1 MASKMEKS
9 RDDVLHPSNLT
20 ADKRGPTDLFT
31 CDVAD
36 AVLKDLM
43 PTLEHPFYSLSKKP
57 MMAER
62 IYRRG
67 DNWLKVSPSA
77 KGMATIYDKDLLIYA
92 VSQLVAAIRDGAE
105 PKQRVRINCRDFLMF
120 ANRGQGGK
128 DYQAI
133 CDAIER
139 LDGTRI
145 TTNIKTGDEEQF
157 DAFGLID
164 GGTVRRKD
172 GLNGR
177 ILWVEIKLSDFVF
190 NAIRHHEVL
199 TLHPDYFRLAKPL
212 ERRIY
217 ELARRHCG
225 QQASWSPYMK
235 TLFEKSGST
244 GSLKL
249 FRSRVKEICKINN
262 MPDYELE
269 FRAAGDQVVFMNRE
283 TMPLDRDH
291 KEGAG
296 SPAAGVLPML
306 QQSTYEKARK
316 AAPSWDVYALEN
328 EWRVYAA
335 DRGECVKSVDAAF
348 VGFCKARFAKMGRP

>member
-1 MASKMEKS
+1 MSKMEQS
-9 RDDVLHPSNLT
+9 RDDVLQSSNLT
-20 ADKRGPTDLFT
+20 ADKRGGADLFT

-57 MMAER
+57 MMTER
-62 IYRRG
+62 TYRRG

-92 VSQLVAAIRDGAE
+92 VSQLMAAIRDGIE

-128 DYQAI
+128 DYKAI
-133 CDAIER
+133 CDAIAR

-157 DAFGLID
+157 DAFGLIE

-172 GLNGR
+172 GLHGR
-177 ILWVEIKLSDFVF
+177 IMWVEIKLSDFVF
-190 NAIRHHEVL
+190 NAIQHREVL

-235 TLFEKSGST
+235 TLYEKSGST

-269 FRAAGDQVVFMNRE
+269 FRVAGDQVVFHNRE
-283 TMPLDRDH
+283 TMPFDRDH
-291 KEGAG
+291 TDDGGTPSGAIL
-296 SPAAGVLPML
+296 PALKQA
-306 QQSTYEKARK
+306 TYEKARD
-316 AAPSWDVYALEN
+316 AAPGWDVYALES
-328 EWRVYAA
+328 EWRMYAA
-335 DRGECVKSVDAAF
+335 DRSEAVKSADAAF
-348 VGFCKARFAKMGRP
+348 IGFCKARFRKVGRP

>member
-1 MASKMEKS
+1 
-9 RDDVLHPSNLT
+9 LPPSNLT
-20 ADKRGPTDLFT
+20 ADKRGQADLFT

-57 MMAER
+57 VMTQRM
-62 IYRRG
+62 YQRG
-67 DNWLKVSPSA
+67 ENWLKISPSA
-77 KGMATIYDKDLLIYA
+77 KGMATIYDKDILIYA
-92 VSQLVAAIRDGAE
+92 VSQLIAAMRDGAE
-105 PKQRVRINCRDFLMF
+105 PKQRIRINCRDFLLF
-120 ANRGQGGK
+120 SNRGQGGK

-145 TTNIKTGDEEQF
+145 TTNIRTGDEEQF

-164 GGTVRRKD
+164 GGTVRRKN

-190 NAIRHHEVL
+190 NAIQHHEVL
-199 TLHPDYFRLAKPL
+199 TLHPDYFRLSKPL

-225 QQASWSPYMK
+225 QQPTWAPYMK

-244 GSLKL
+244 GALKL
-249 FRSRVKEICKINN
+249 FRSRVKEICKVNN
-262 MPDYELE
+262 MPDYDL
-269 FRAAGDQVVFMNRE
+269 RYVDSGDQVIFTNKQ
-283 TMPLDRDH
+283 TMPLDCDH
-291 KEGAG
+291 QEDEGTPAG
-296 SPAAGVLPML
+296 GILPPL
-306 QQSTYEKARK
+306 KPETFAKARE
-316 AAPSWDVYALEN
+316 AAPGWDVYHLES
-328 EWRVYAA
+328 EWRTWAA
-335 DRGECVKSVDAAF
+335 CRNEPVKHADAAF
-348 VGFCKARFAKMGRP
+348 IGFCKARFASEGRP